1 MYKYNLEYSIIS
13 IWEIGFPFNNKY
25 SSFFL
30 LTDKDGDWDPMIWNN
45 KNNIEVP
52 QAGKSY
58 IFMNYNYESFWV
70 YAINGTE
77 NIIDNGQKYED
88 NCISIRIEKNIM
100 TVTVFPNEGHQ
111 IRTISIGVSAG
122 DIFDSFLLKQK
133 GKEI

>member
-1 MYKYNLEYSIIS
+1 MKNWLFLLTIS
-13 IWEIGFPFNNKY
+13 I
-25 SSFFL
+25 L
-30 LTDKDGDWDPMIWNN
+30 LFSCTDKDGDWDPMIWNN

-58 IFMNYNYESFWV
+58 IFINYNYESFWV
-70 YAINGTE
+70 YSINGTE

>member
-1 MYKYNLEYSIIS
+1 MRN
-13 IWEIGFPFNNKY
+13 
-25 SSFFL
+25 SFFL
-30 LTDKDGDWDPMIWNN
+30 LTISILLFSCTDKDGDWDPMIWNN

-77 NIIDNGQKYED
+77 NI
-88 NCISIRIEKNIM
+88 M

>member
-1 MYKYNLEYSIIS
+1 MKNWLFLLTIS
-13 IWEIGFPFNNKY
+13 I
-25 SSFFL
+25 L
-30 LTDKDGDWDPMIWNN
+30 LFSCTDKDGDWDPMIWNN

-111 IRTISIGVSAG
+111 IRTISIRPFGWK
-122 DIFDSFLLKQK
+122 LQK
-133 GKEI
+133 NMEKSMQKHTFGKHIQSTTLAVV

>member
-1 MYKYNLEYSIIS
+1 
-13 IWEIGFPFNNKY
+13 
-25 SSFFL
+25 
-30 LTDKDGDWDPMIWNN
+30 MIWNN

-58 IFMNYNYESFWV
+58 IFMCYNYESFWV

-88 NCISIRIEKNIM
+88 NRMSIRIEKNIM
-100 TVTVFPNEGHQ
+100 TVTVFPNERHQ

>member
-1 MYKYNLEYSIIS
+1 
-13 IWEIGFPFNNKY
+13 
-25 SSFFL
+25 
-30 LTDKDGDWDPMIWNN
+30 MIWNN

-88 NCISIRIEKNIM
+88 NCINISK
-100 TVTVFPNEGHQ
+100 VLHWQ
-111 IRTISIGVSAG
+111 
-122 DIFDSFLLKQK
+122 SFR
-133 GKEI
+133 GKCIL